1 MTCRD
6 EILEAAISI
15 MRRNGDDS
23 FSIADLITEMK
34 NSGTSY
40 QESTIR
46 THVTSRLCANAA
58 DHHAVT
64 YSDLERIGHGCYR
77 IITEAMDTTLD
88 ASPSVSADKITSLV
102 HESSPR
108 LLAKAV
114 RIAAIA
120 HEHQVDKSG
129 DAYILH
135 PLRLMTR
142 AQTDDEKIVAL
153 LHDVVEDSDWTLE
166 ALVEEGFP
174 QRIVD
179 AIGCVTNREREGYDD
194 FISRVLTNPLAVRV
208 KLLDLEDNMDM
219 TRLSAL
225 TDKDM
230 ERLLKYHAA
239 RQRLLG
245 VK

>member
-1 MTCRD
+1 M
-6 EILEAAISI
+6 
-15 MRRNGDDS
+15 
-23 FSIADLITEMK
+23 
-34 NSGTSY
+34 
-40 QESTIR
+40 
-46 THVTSRLCANAA
+46 
-58 DHHAVT
+58 
-64 YSDLERIGHGCYR
+64 
-77 IITEAMDTTLD
+77 
-88 ASPSVSADKITSLV
+88 
-102 HESSPR
+102 
-108 LLAKAV
+108 
-114 RIAAIA
+114 
-120 HEHQVDKSG
+120 
-129 DAYILH
+129 
-135 PLRLMTR
+135 
-142 AQTDDEKIVAL
+142 
-153 LHDVVEDSDWTLE
+153 
-166 ALVEEGFP
+166 EEGFP